1 MDSFSNFVEIQK
13 LKKEL
18 SAKSGNL
25 VRYVITHTANTEGQ
39 TLFSID
45 LSTFNFRTDSVL
57 VQSGRTLLS
66 PTLDYVVQSH
76 SIVLNEGVPLGRTI
90 DIYVYK
96 NVENLD
102 TEKTIDGKQI
112 GVGTIPIDR
121 IDGSVGGKIKMYTHT
136 QTATEDG
143 QTEFD
148 ILVDSFDK
156 DEDAIKVYV
165 GMLTL
170 HRDVDFTISGL
181 NKIVLNEGV
190 SIGETITT
198 DIFKQVEQTG
208 EETMIS
214 GLMIEK
220 GTLPLDRLAEPIKV
234 DVTADVPMHLSVNE
248 DGGVQIKY
256 TGLLYETIEY
266 IETDGTQYI
275 DTGLKPNN
283 NYRVVM
289 DFQLTSVDGYACLFG
304 NSDSASGN
312 INSFALWH
320 NGDTSFQY
328 YYGKETFKS
337 FPTTLGVTDEHSVD
351 CNGAI
356 ATMDG
361 NTVTHSVVAFA
372 GAQNMYL
379 FAVNYGGSANHF
391 AKGKWKPCKIYDGTG
406 KLVRDY
412 IPVKTPI
419 GVACMLD
426 KVTGEFY
433 YNKGTGEFIAGAEL

>member
-1 MDSFSNFVEIQK
+1 MDTFSNFVEIQK

-25 VRYVITHTANTEGQ
+25 VRYVVSHVTETDGQ
-39 TLFSID
+39 TLFPID
-45 LSTFNFRTDSVL
+45 ISTFNFKTDSVW
-57 VQSGRTLLS
+57 VVSGRTVLS
-66 PTLDYVVQSH
+66 PTHDYILQSRA
-76 SIVLNEGVPLGRTI
+76 IVLNEGLPKDRTL
-90 DIYVYK
+90 DIYIFK

-190 SIGETITT
+190 SVGETITT
-198 DIFKQVEQTG
+198 DIFKQIEQTG

-220 GTLPLDRLAEPIKV
+220 GTIPLDRLAENPTPEALYITH
-234 DVTADVPMHLSVNE
+234 DITGE
-248 DGGVQIKY
+248 KY
-256 TGLLYETIEY
+256 RLGL
-266 IETDGTQYI
+266 D
-275 DTGLKPNN
+275 DTG
-283 NYRVVM
+283 
-289 DFQLTSVDGYACLFG
+289 
-304 NSDSASGN
+304 
-312 INSFALWH
+312 I
-320 NGDTSFQY
+320 
-328 YYGKETFKS
+328 
-337 FPTTLGVTDEHSVD
+337 
-351 CNGAI
+351 
-356 ATMDG
+356 
-361 NTVTHSVVAFA
+361 
-372 GAQNMYL
+372 YL
-379 FAVNYGGSANHF
+379 
-391 AKGKWKPCKIYDGTG
+391 
-406 KLVRDY
+406 
-412 IPVKTPI
+412 VKQ
-419 GVACMLD
+419 
-426 KVTGEFY
+426 E
-433 YNKGTGEFIAGAEL
+433 